1 MLAGLELDRCGLC
14 YGLWFDRSELKML
27 AAALSDQ
34 HLADELQHLLA
45 SLGSTVTSS
54 VASSTPAAYPKCP
67 VCTQLMQRRI
77 YASVSGVMVNR
88 CDAHGTWVEREAAI
102 RLIGLMRGDGD
113 AELHALEARRSVEQA
128 ERHARELKAA
138 QIERAAESPLMAPA
152 ERPSRISFVF
162 DLFDFF

>member
-1 MLAGLELDRCGLC
+1 MDIVMLAGLELDRCGLC

-27 AAALSDQ
+27 GVALSDE
-34 HLADELQHLLA
+34 HLADQLRDLLS
-45 SLGSTVTSS
+45 SLGSTAT
-54 VASSTPAAYPKCP
+54 STPAAYPKCP
-67 VCTQLMQRRI
+67 VCMQLMQRKI
-77 YASVSGVMVNR
+77 YAAASGVMVNR
-88 CDAHGTWVEREAAI
+88 CDAHGTWVQREAAI

-128 ERHARELKAA
+128 ERQLRQLKTA
-138 QIERAAESPLMAPA
+138 QIERASESKLMAPA